1 MFRTGMGNQFL
12 NELNYNLH
20 PLATV
25 VSAVRS
31 ALKVGE
37 PEDMVKK
44 LYGRECVASQL
55 VLAINKFRFK
65 DGKDDPKEFAAALDD
80 AGLPRGLLP
89 RYRGN
94 RLHIIFHICGKLVE
108 HADFFKAFFVDG
120 TGLQQTFSHWLPRWN
135 CKF

>member
-1 MFRTGMGNQFL
+1 M
-12 NELNYNLH
+12 
-20 PLATV
+20 
-25 VSAVRS
+25 RS
-31 ALKVGE
+31 ALKEGE

-65 DGKDDPKEFAAALDD
+65 DSKSDPKEFAAALDD

-94 RLHIIFHICGKLVE
+94 RLHIMLHICGKLVE

-120 TGLQQTFSHWLPRWN
+120 TGLQTAMATDFLSLVAKVELQVLLLGLIGKLLSGP
-135 CKF
+135 